1 MDIDD
6 ILREVDPVADSI
18 PSETRDLQALTRAW
32 VAERCAPELLEW
44 PADGLFERFND
55 RIKAQIEKV
64 EEMTGDM
71 DPRTNFALIV
81 IQTELER
88 CKYIVRSYLRA
99 RIAKVS
105 LHNESACAILKTAI
119 CYQTASATCEADI
132 LYAVID
138 KHALYYLSTPTMRAR
153 LSETELAYATRHQ
166 AMLHNHY
173 LSSFLSSFPANLQNL
188 NDTAGNISMI
198 DTPDL
203 DTAVFIRLLR
213 DCLVEGRG
221 IDEDGSM
228 NGKNGDILILRW
240 SDAKPLVDA
249 ADAELV

>member
-6 ILREVDPVADSI
+6 ILREVDPVTKSI

-44 PADGLFERFND
+44 PANGLFERFNE

-64 EEMTGDM
+64 EDMTGDM
-71 DPRTNFALIV
+71 DPKTNFALIV

-88 CKYIVRSYLRA
+88 AKYIVRSYLRA
-99 RIAKVS
+99 RIAK
-105 LHNESACAILKTAI
+105 
-119 CYQTASATCEADI
+119 
-132 LYAVID
+132 ID
-138 KHALYYLSTPTMRAR
+138 KHTLHYLSTPIMRAR

-173 LSSFLSSFPANLQNL
+173 LSSFLSSFPPNLQNL

-228 NGKNGDILILRW
+228 NGKDGDILILRW

-249 ADAELV
+249 GDAELV

>member
-1 MDIDD
+1 MH
-6 ILREVDPVADSI
+6 
-18 PSETRDLQALTRAW
+18 
-32 VAERCAPELLEW
+32 
-44 PADGLFERFND
+44 
-55 RIKAQIEKV
+55 
-64 EEMTGDM
+64 
-71 DPRTNFALIV
+71 FAS
-81 IQTELER
+81 
-88 CKYIVRSYLRA
+88 RS
-99 RIAKVS
+99 
-105 LHNESACAILKTAI
+105 
-119 CYQTASATCEADI
+119 Q
-132 LYAVID
+132 ID
-138 KHALYYLSTPTMRAR
+138 KHTLHYLSTPTMRAR

-173 LSSFLSSFPANLQNL
+173 LSSFLSSFPPNLQNL

-213 DCLVEGRG
+213 DCLVQGRG

-249 ADAELV
+249 GDAELV

>member
-1 MDIDD
+1 MCH
-6 ILREVDPVADSI
+6 
-18 PSETRDLQALTRAW
+18 THK
-32 VAERCAPELLEW
+32 LLSRL
-44 PADGLFERFND
+44 PPDG
-55 RIKAQIEKV
+55 
-64 EEMTGDM
+64 
-71 DPRTNFALIV
+71 
-81 IQTELER
+81 
-88 CKYIVRSYLRA
+88 
-99 RIAKVS
+99 VS
-105 LHNESACAILKTAI
+105 HG
-119 CYQTASATCEADI
+119 EADI
-132 LYAVID
+132 SSPLFVGGQLQID
-138 KHALYYLSTPTMRAR
+138 KHALHYLSTPTMRVR

-221 IDEDGSM
+221 IDEDGSL

-249 ADAELV
+249 AHAELV